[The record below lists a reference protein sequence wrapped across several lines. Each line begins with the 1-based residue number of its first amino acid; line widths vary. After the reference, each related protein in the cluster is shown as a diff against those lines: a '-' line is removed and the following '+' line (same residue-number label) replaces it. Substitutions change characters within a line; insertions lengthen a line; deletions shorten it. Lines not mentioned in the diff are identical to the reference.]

1 MTKVYCKNCKY
12 FFRNCSVDAS
22 VNTDNEDYYLRNY
35 VTEKSACYIP
45 IAKEVLNYSWYSKA
59 DKPDELGT
67 IYKKGL
73 CAEKNR
79 HNDCEDYDAKTG
91 G

>member
-1 MTKVYCKNCKY
+1 MNKIYCKNCKH

-22 VNTDNEDYYLRNY
+22 LNTDDEAYYLRNY

-45 IAKEVLNYSWYSKA
+45 LAYKALYYNWYSA
-59 DKPDELGT
+59 NTKPDELVMR
-67 IYKKGL
+67 YKKGL

-79 HNDCEDYDAKTG
+79 HNDCEDYNSA
-91 G
+91 